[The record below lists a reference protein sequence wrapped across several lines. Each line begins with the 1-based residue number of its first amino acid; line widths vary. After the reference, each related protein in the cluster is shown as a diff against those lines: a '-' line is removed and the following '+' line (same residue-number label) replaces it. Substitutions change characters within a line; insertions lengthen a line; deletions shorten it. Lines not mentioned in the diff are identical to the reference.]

1 MLSDSNTS
9 NSIRQQKDDS
19 AATASISFSSL
30 RVIDRNW
37 QGNIRL
43 NASTSR
49 WKKFG
54 GLDL

>member
-9 NSIRQQKDDS
+9 TSIRQQKDDS